1 MSRSCNV
8 CGRTSVSG
16 GSVSHAHN
24 VSKRL
29 FKPNLR
35 NMKLEIDGLVQNV
48 KICMRCLK
56 SLSKVSR

>member
-1 MSRSCNV
+1 MSRICDV
-8 CGRTSVSG
+8 CGRGPVSG

-24 VSKRL
+24 VSKRV

-35 NMKLEIDGLVQNV
+35 NIKLEIDGVNQNA

-56 SLSKVSR
+56 SLSKV

>member
-1 MSRSCNV
+1 MSKVCDV
-8 CGRTSVSG
+8 CGRGPVVG

-24 VSKRL
+24 VSKRV

-35 NMKLEIDGLVQNV
+35 NIKLEIDGVNQRG

-56 SLSKVSR
+56 ALGKA

>member
-1 MSRSCNV
+1 MSKVCDV
-8 CGRTSVSG
+8 CGKGPVVG

-24 VSKRL
+24 VSKRV

-35 NMKLEIDGLVQNV
+35 SIKLEIDGVAQRG

-56 SLSKVSR
+56 AWGKS

>member
-1 MSRSCNV
+1 MSKVCDV
-8 CGRTSVSG
+8 CGRGPVIG

-24 VSKRL
+24 VSKRV

-35 NMKLEIDGLVQNV
+35 SIKLEIDGVDKRG

-56 SLSKVSR
+56 AWGKS